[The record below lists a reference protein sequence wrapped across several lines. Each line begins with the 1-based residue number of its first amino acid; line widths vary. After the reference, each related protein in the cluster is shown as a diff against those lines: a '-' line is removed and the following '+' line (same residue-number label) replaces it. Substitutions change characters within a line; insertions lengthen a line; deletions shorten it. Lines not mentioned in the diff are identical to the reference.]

1 MECLPLAV
9 GNNDLA
15 KEFAIEMQRWS
26 FPRPRAF

>member
-9 GNNDLA
+9 RNDLA
-15 KEFAIEMQRWS
+15 KELAIEMQRWS